1 MTSAV
6 ARSAPDELPAWVATL
21 LVLGLA
27 LGLVWPWDPGPSAKM
42 GSMFVSAWSWGLLLA
57 GTAWLGLRPRLSLAG
72 LSFCALAAVIAVQSL
87 SGQIAYPGQGWLAVI
102 LLLGAALVA
111 GLGRNLAW
119 RSRWVEVAAWALL
132 LQGLLQVV
140 IGLAQFA
147 MWQLPAQSRWLG
159 THAAWV
165 YQLISYPGSGR
176 VYGNLR
182 QPNHF
187 ATAVAMG
194 YVGLALLAPR
204 WRAGWVWLVSALL
217 CWALEASGSR
227 TGTVHVL
234 ALSVLVLLAWPRPWR
249 DPRMA
254 ALLAAPLLYLGWWEA
269 MHLADRLGWISYLDA
284 LSRQLDQPVDARA
297 IIWRNAW
304 EVFRMHPLHGWGW
317 GQIGWGLEQASV
329 AGHLHP
335 LPLENIDNAHDLL
348 LELLAETGLA
358 GTLPVLALGAGW
370 LWRVFAPWRRGAQG
384 ADARRAVLAPL
395 LGCAFL
401 GAHSL
406 VEYPLWYV
414 YFLLDFA
421 FLLGWAEGAAHDG
434 PPHGRALPTL
444 PARPSQP
451 RAAPRLLALLPG
463 VLALALCAKAQLDYV
478 RTSMI
483 YAADS
488 ADGRALRRQAM
499 RDDWFF
505 LPLAQFPDAAS
516 VLPAPGD
523 DRAQLERELALLKR
537 SSHAWGDPGL
547 LSRRIIVLLRL
558 GRDAEALE
566 LARYTASAFWR
577 YAPQTARNFAP
588 LADAA
593 GLGGNPQVA
602 RVLDILHAAPVLRR
616 VAVPRH

>member
-348 LELLAETGLA
+348 LQLLAVG
-358 GTLPVLALGAGW
+358 GVLGAAACLLPALGW
-370 LWRVFAPWRRGAQG
+370 LWKVGSAWRRGATS
-384 ADARRAVLAPL
+384 ADRRRALLPAL

-401 GAHSL
+401 GLHSL
-406 VEYPLWYV
+406 VEYPLWYA
-414 YFLLDFA
+414 YFLFDAA
-421 FLLGWAEGAAHDG
+421 FLLGWAESAAQPQPAADAG
-434 PPHGRALPTL
+434 
-444 PARPSQP
+444 ARPY
-451 RAAPRLLALLPG
+451 RAGLACAAVALL
-463 VLALALCAKAQLDYV
+463 LCAKAQVDYT
-478 RTSMI
+478 RTTLM
-483 YAADS
+483 YAAS
-488 ADGRALRRQAM
+488 GEHGLLLRKQALRR
-499 RDDWFF
+499 DWFF
-505 LPLAQFPDAAS
+505 RALAQFPDAALL
-516 VLPAPGD
+516 LPPPTA
-523 DRAQLERELALLKR
+523 DRATLRKDLLLLER
-537 SSHAWGDPGL
+537 SSHVWGDPGL
-547 LSRRIIVLLRL
+547 LSRRMIVLLRL
-558 GRDAEALE
+558 GRREQALR
-566 LARYTASAFWR
+566 LARYTAHAFWL
-577 YAPQTARNFAP
+577 YAPQTARDFPA
-588 LADAA
+588 LAASA
-593 GLGGNPQVA
+593 GLAGDPAVA
-602 RVLDILHAAPVLRR
+602 QIVAILGAAPVLRR
-616 VAVPRH
+616 VEVPRG